1 MSPSWSPPSQST
13 TICLL
18 DQGTFLEWN
27 VSLQQWPLHLAWL
40 LLSQNRNKI
49 PGCDQVPP
57 STPGLGLPTAITTSP
72 CGLHPHPLT
81 YQGPP
86 IWRPLPRTVFCL
98 MPAIPSDPR
107 PVVPSKRNPSPQ
119 SHPRSHN
126 SSDSVLYLSFATELT
141 TRFNGLF
148 VIA

>member
-1 MSPSWSPPSQST
+1 MLAFNNDLFTFHGFSYLRIET
-13 TICLL
+13 KLL
-18 DQGTFLEWN
+18 DVTKYH
-27 VSLQQWPLHLAWL
+27 PPP
-40 LLSQNRNKI
+40 
-49 PGCDQVPP
+49 PGWA
-57 STPGLGLPTAITTSP
+57 SPTAITTSP
-72 CGLHPHPLT
+72 CGLHQSCLPHPLT
-81 YQGPP
+81 CQGPP

-119 SHPRSHN
+119 SHPHSHN

-141 TRFNGLF
+141 TRFNGTF